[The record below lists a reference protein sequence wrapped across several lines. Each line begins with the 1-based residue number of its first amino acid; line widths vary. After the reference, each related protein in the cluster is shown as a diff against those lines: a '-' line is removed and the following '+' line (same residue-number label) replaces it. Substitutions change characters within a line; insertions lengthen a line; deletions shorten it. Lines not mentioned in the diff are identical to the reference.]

1 MCAVAVESDMPQ
13 IRFPPPADKLKGFGN
28 AILGKFGLSLDN
40 FQMQQD
46 PNTGEWFASRKHD
59 VVLST

>member
-1 MCAVAVESDMPQ
+1 MLWALRVACAKL
-13 IRFPPPADKLKGFGN
+13 FPPSDKLKGFGN